1 MSCPIVTG
9 VTKACRDSMGGLTTI
24 YVTEWSNLDQAAITS
39 ASGIITNV
47 TSFLTSG
54 NKFWTIEVDMGVANE
69 VENLNPNRQTGTLF
83 SEQNLSFYIPKK
95 QASVSE
101 FVMTLAQND
110 LAFIVLDKNDKY
122 RLLGEEYGMSM
133 VASNAPSGTAAGDQ
147 NGYVLAFQG
156 SEKRLAKEVPSSL
169 ISALTTAA

>member
-24 YVTEWSNLDQAAITS
+24 YVTEWANINQSAITS

-47 TSFLTSG
+47 SSFLTSG
-54 NKFWTIEVDMGVANE
+54 KKFWTIEVDMGVANE

-83 SEQNLSFYIPKK
+83 SEQNLNFYIPKK

-122 RLLGEEYGMSM
+122 RLLGEEFGMSM
-133 VASNAPSGTAAGDQ
+133 VPSNAPSGTAAGDQ

-156 SEKRLAKEVPSSL
+156 QEHRLAKEVPVSL
-169 ISALTTAA
+169 ITALTTPA